1 MLILN
6 AMLMAVFERIR
17 EVGVLK
23 ALGVGPFQVFALIS
37 VEAAVQTGLA
47 LVIGVTL
54 SLPGLWYL
62 SVYGLNLES
71 LAGVSVMGIA
81 MNPLW
86 QGQVTA
92 FTFTGPI
99 FTLLAIVAIA
109 VLYPAGKAALI
120 RPVEAMRFN

>member
-1 MLILN
+1 M
-6 AMLMAVFERIR
+6 
-17 EVGVLK
+17 
-23 ALGVGPFQVFALIS
+23 FALIS

-47 LVIGVTL
+47 LAIGVTL

-71 LAGVSVMGIA
+71 MAGITMMGIA

-86 QGQVTA
+86 QGEVSS

-99 FTLLAIVAIA
+99 FTLLVIVAIA
-109 VLYPAGKAALI
+109 VIYPALKAALI